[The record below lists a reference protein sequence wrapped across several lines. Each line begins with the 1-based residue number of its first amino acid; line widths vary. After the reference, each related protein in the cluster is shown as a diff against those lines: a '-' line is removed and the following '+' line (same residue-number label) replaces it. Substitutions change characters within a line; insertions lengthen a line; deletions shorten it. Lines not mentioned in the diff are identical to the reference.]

1 MDKETKDLNGEF
13 YDDKDGK
20 CYTKKKEWLIHTP
33 CI

>member
-20 CYTKKKEWLIHTP
+20 CYTKKKE
-33 CI
+33 